1 MARGKFITLE
11 GIDGVG
17 KSSLVPHVNEQL
29 GTYGFKTLI
38 TREPGGTPVAE
49 AVREILL
56 LNWDEEFAPATELLL
71 MFAARSQHVKEV
83 IEPAL
88 NMGVWVIC
96 ERFSDASYA
105 YQSGGR
111 NINAAFIDSLAEL
124 VHGDYWPDLTLYLDV
139 DVELARK
146 RRLDSEDDRIEGAGL
161 EFFRKARERYRELAS
176 RTPRIKQIDASRPR
190 SEVKDEVCR
199 LVREFVR
206 VSTSK

>member
-1 MARGKFITLE
+1 MANGKFITLE

-17 KSSLVPHVNEQL
+17 KSSLVPCVNELL

-56 LNWDEEFAPATELLL
+56 LKWDEEFAPATELLL
-71 MFAARSQHVKEV
+71 MFAARSQHVTEV
-83 IEPAL
+83 IAPAL
-88 NMGVWVIC
+88 NRGVWVIC

>member
-1 MARGKFITLE
+1 MANGKFITLE

-17 KSSLVPHVNEQL
+17 KSSLVPCVNELL

-56 LNWDEEFAPATELLL
+56 LKWDEEFAPATELLL
-71 MFAARSQHVKEV
+71 MFAARSQHVTEV
-83 IEPAL
+83 IAPAL
-88 NMGVWVIC
+88 NRGVWVIC

-124 VHGDYWPDLTLYLDV
+124 VHGDYWPDLTLYLDI
-139 DVELARK
+139 DVELVRK
-146 RRLDSEDDRIEGAGL
+146 RRLDSEDDRIESAGL
-161 EFFRKARERYRELAS
+161 EFFRKARERYRELAN
-176 RTPRIKQIDASRPR
+176 RTPRIKQIDASRPL
-190 SEVKDEVCR
+190 SEVKDEVRR
-199 LVREFVR
+199 LVREFVK

>member
-1 MARGKFITLE
+1 MANGKFITLE

-17 KSSLVPHVNEQL
+17 KSSLVPCVNELL

-56 LNWDEEFAPATELLL
+56 LKWDEEFAPATELLL
-71 MFAARSQHVKEV
+71 MFAARSQHVTEV
-83 IEPAL
+83 IAPAL
-88 NMGVWVIC
+88 NRGVWVIC

-124 VHGDYWPDLTLYLDV
+124 VHGDYWPDLTLYLDI
-139 DVELARK
+139 DVELARE
-146 RRLDSEDDRIEGAGL
+146 RRLDSEDDRIESAGL
-161 EFFRKARERYRELAS
+161 EFFRKARERYRELAN
-176 RTPRIKQIDASRPR
+176 RTPRIKQIDASRPL

>member
-1 MARGKFITLE
+1 
-11 GIDGVG
+11 
-17 KSSLVPHVNEQL
+17 
-29 GTYGFKTLI
+29 
-38 TREPGGTPVAE
+38 
-49 AVREILL
+49 
-56 LNWDEEFAPATELLL
+56 

-124 VHGDYWPDLTLYLDV
+124 VHGDYWPDLTLYLDI

-190 SEVKDEVCR
+190 SEVKDEVFR
-199 LVREFVR
+199 LVQEFVK